1 MKETQC
7 VTYISH
13 VHACIKLGKAQIRIS
28 IETVL
33 FSGAGSIMGGLCMRL
48 SLFNVDPLIV

>member
-1 MKETQC
+1 M
-7 VTYISH
+7 YISH
-13 VHACIKLGKAQIRIS
+13 VPVFIKLGKAQIRIS
-28 IETVL
+28 VETVF